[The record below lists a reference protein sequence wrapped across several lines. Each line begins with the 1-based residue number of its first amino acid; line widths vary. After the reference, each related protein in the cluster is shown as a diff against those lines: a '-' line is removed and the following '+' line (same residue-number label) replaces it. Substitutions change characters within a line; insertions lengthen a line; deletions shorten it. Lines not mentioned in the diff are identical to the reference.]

1 MRGFEGSGAILIVD
15 ENKIIIKRKGVL
27 SFLNHG
33 SKGDKEIFIKN
44 ITAIQ
49 LKKPW
54 LTKGFIQFSLSGE
67 TASKGGV
74 FDAVKDE
81 NSILI
86 GDSKQYNDFVKAKE
100 LIESKINQS
109 SNPTTIIQNT
119 YSVADELTKLVSL
132 KDLGILTKDEFEIQ
146 KQKILNK

>member
-49 LKKPW
+49 LKKP
-54 LTKGFIQFSLSGE
+54 
-67 TASKGGV
+67 
-74 FDAVKDE
+74 
-81 NSILI
+81 
-86 GDSKQYNDFVKAKE
+86 
-100 LIESKINQS
+100 
-109 SNPTTIIQNT
+109 
-119 YSVADELTKLVSL
+119 
-132 KDLGILTKDEFEIQ
+132 
-146 KQKILNK
+146 

>member
-49 LKKPW
+49 LKKPG

-132 KDLGILTKDEFEIQ
+132 KDLGILTQDEFEIQ

>member
-49 LKKPW
+49 LKKPG

-74 FDAVKDE
+74 LDAVKDE

-100 LIESKINQS
+100 LIESKINKS
-109 SNPTTIIQNT
+109 SNPTTITQNT
-119 YSVADELTKLVSL
+119 HSVADELIKLASL
-132 KDLGILTKDEFEIQ
+132 KDSGILTQEEFDIQ